1 MAEQFGKAWHDRD
14 REWSALTAALTAL
27 SGGAG
32 GVVLV
37 EGEPGA
43 GRSRLLA
50 EAVAAAGE
58 HGVVACLARAD
69 ELTQWTPLAP
79 LADALG
85 ATVWALA
92 RPDDT
97 PMRLSARLLGEIED
111 RARRAPQLIVLDDV
125 QWADPMMLAALQ
137 SFAGHLR
144 DSPVTWLLARRDGTE
159 QGPNGAAAA
168 RLFAREGAKVLLA
181 ARTEAQLKAVT
192 DEIREAGGV
201 ADYVVCDLADPAAVR
216 AAVDHAVELH
226 GRLDVAFNNAATNAP
241 PGPMDRTTEAD
252 FDHVYAVNL
261 KAPWLA
267 MVAEITAI
275 RATAGTGAIV
285 NNSSVGSLMAN
296 PELPAYGAMKRGV
309 NSLTASAAAT
319 YGPEG
324 IRVNAIAPGTTLT
337 EMVLDWDQASPGV
350 IDRLN
355 AGTPLGRAAD
365 PAEVA
370 EAAAWLLSDRASY
383 VTGTVLRVDG
393 GMLS

>member
-1 MAEQFGKAWHDRD
+1 M
-14 REWSALTAALTAL
+14 
-27 SGGAG
+27 
-32 GVVLV
+32 
-37 EGEPGA
+37 
-43 GRSRLLA
+43 
-50 EAVAAAGE
+50 
-58 HGVVACLARAD
+58 
-69 ELTQWTPLAP
+69 
-79 LADALG
+79 
-85 ATVWALA
+85 
-92 RPDDT
+92 
-97 PMRLSARLLGEIED
+97 
-111 RARRAPQLIVLDDV
+111 
-125 QWADPMMLAALQ
+125 
-137 SFAGHLR
+137 
-144 DSPVTWLLARRDGTE
+144 LARRDGTE